1 MFQRSTSN
9 LKLLTFKHS
18 TLFMATVTREN
29 IGLLTDKL
37 TVKIT
42 KEEYF
47 PAFEKTLKTYSKQ
60 ANIPGFR
67 KGMVPAGMVKKMY
80 GQGIFTEEVIRNIEK
95 GLNDYL
101 AAEKL
106 DIFAQPLP
114 LANAEF
120 KPSMDAPVDY
130 SFDFEIGLKPAFEID
145 LAKKNAPYFR
155 VKATAEMV
163 NEEIERLQNRF
174 GKMTEPETVSSDDN
188 VLNLTFEESDADGN
202 VVEGGVKKDNSLLV
216 KYFTEAYRAKLQGAK
231 TGDTL
236 VVSLQDAFEEKER
249 NWVIGDLGFK
259 DAAEVEG
266 KLFKLTIT
274 KVGLIEKRELNEE
287 FFKEALPGKIIATEA
302 EFRAAIEADIQ
313 AYWDKQSSNQLQHHL
328 YHVLLDETTM
338 ELPESFLKKWLSTSG
353 EKPKSAEQVEAEYPT
368 FNNQLRWTLITDKI
382 VTENKLDVT
391 QEELKDSMR
400 QQVMSYFGSMNLGD
414 GNLDWL
420 DQYVDGLLK
429 DEQQVDQTYRRL
441 VTEKVFNW
449 AEQQVNKDVKEVSAE
464 EFIKMNEEHQHQHH

>member
-1 MFQRSTSN
+1 
-9 LKLLTFKHS
+9 
-18 TLFMATVTREN
+18 MATVTREN

-42 KEEYF
+42 KDEYF

-80 GQGIFTEEVIRNIEK
+80 GPGIFTEEVIRNIEK
-95 GLNDYL
+95 GLNEFL

-120 KPSMDAPVDY
+120 KPSMDSPVDY

-145 LAKKNAPYFR
+145 LTKNKAPYFR
-155 VKATAEMV
+155 VKATADMV
-163 NEEIERLQNRF
+163 NEEIERLQNRL
-174 GKMTEPETVSSDDN
+174 GKMTEPETVSSDET
-188 VLNLTFEESDADGN
+188 VLNLTFEETDTAGAII
-202 VVEGGVKKDNSLLV
+202 EGGIKKDNSLLV
-216 KYFTEAYRAKLQGAK
+216 KYFTESYRSKLQGAK

-236 VVSLQDAFEEKER
+236 VINLQDAFEEKER
-249 NWVIGDLGFK
+249 NWLIGDLGLK
-259 DAAEVEG
+259 DAADAAE
-266 KLFKLTIT
+266 KHFKLTIT
-274 KVGLIEKRELNEE
+274 KVGLIEKREMNED
-287 FFKEALPGKIIATEA
+287 FFKEALPGKSITTEA

-328 YHVLLDETTM
+328 YHVLLDEISM
-338 ELPESFLKKWLSTSG
+338 ELPESFLKKWLATSG
-353 EKPKSAEQVEAEYPT
+353 EKPKTPEQVEEEFPT
-368 FNNQLRWTLITDKI
+368 FTNQLRWTLITDKI
-382 VTENKLDVT
+382 VTENNLEVT
-391 QEELKDSMR
+391 PEELKDSMR
-400 QQVMSYFGSMNLGD
+400 QQVMSYFGSMNLGG
-414 GNLDWL
+414 GNMEWL

-449 AEQQVNKDVKEVSAE
+449 AEQQVNKDEKEVSAE